1 MSNSFVFTFGYDG
14 TTDVSR
20 NPVNVTNGYFEIL
33 VPSLD
38 DDISLTIF
46 EHIISC
52 LNNLS
57 NLRCFVV
64 FRNDDVS
71 DSDCFSYVC
80 CYVLDDCKQRRRL
93 SPFKKMLLGSFD
105 FEISCISFCSKSA
118 LIDRIL
124 ILLSSPKYTFI
135 KKLELSACP

>member
-1 MSNSFVFTFGYDG
+1 MSNSLVLTFAYDG

-33 VPSLD
+33 VPSRD

-52 LNNLS
+52 LKNLS
-57 NLRCFVV
+57 NVRCFVV

-71 DSDCFSYVC
+71 DDSFSYFC
-80 CYVLDDCKQRRRL
+80 CYVLDDCNQRRRL

-105 FEISCISFCSKSA
+105 FEISLISFCSKST

-124 ILLSSPKYTFI
+124 ILLSSPSYTFI
-135 KKLELSACP
+135 KKFQLLACP